1 MSAQQ
6 YRDRADALI
15 RSADDARDDDL
26 VLEFEAT
33 AAHWRALAVL
43 AEVQD
48 AMLAALANTR
58 D

>member
-6 YRDRADALI
+6 YRDRADALV
-15 RSADDARDDDL
+15 RSADDVHDDDL

-33 AAHWRALAVL
+33 AANWRALAVL
-43 AEVQD
+43 AEAQD
-48 AMLAALANTR
+48 AMLAALAKTR